1 MKNKENL
8 LEERSKL
15 TSDIQ
20 NMRYIINNFT
30 DHKIKELHYWVKY
43 IEESIKYAKQRIQEI
58 DKELGI

>member
-20 NMRYIINNFT
+20 NMRYIINSPT
-30 DHKIKELHYWVKY
+30 DHEIKKLHYWVKY
-43 IEESIKYAKQRIQEI
+43 MNESIEYAKQRIQEI
-58 DKELGI
+58 DKELNI